1 MRKRGRRGYSLIEVL
16 WVMALVSFLL
26 AGMAD
31 LILGAIRAG
40 RKSEETA
47 RKAALLG
54 AALEGFK
61 SLPYGNAALA
71 EGDYEAA
78 ALLFPGGRS
87 VRTAWH
93 ISAGAERLKRIDF
106 RLFLEGEEE
115 NAIRSA
121 LLISEALGF

>member
-1 MRKRGRRGYSLIEVL
+1 MRRRGRAGYSLMEVL
-16 WVMALVSFLL
+16 WVMALVAFLL

-54 AALEGFK
+54 ETLEGLKARPFGDP
-61 SLPYGNAALA
+61 SLA
-71 EGDYEAA
+71 EGDYAA
-78 ALLFPGGRS
+78 SGLLFPGGRT

-93 ISAGAERLKRIDF
+93 IGAAAGGLKKVEL
-106 RLFLEGEEE
+106 RLFLEGEEDR
-115 NAIRSA
+115 ALRSA
-121 LLISEALGF
+121 LLISQELRY